1 MVLNFIVDYL
11 LLYYTNQFIVWLFF
25 RGLLDDENFHTD
37 VKALQEEA
45 IPYFSQFERTDTQ
58 QSEVD
63 SLDNEIKE
71 AVIHSNQQV
80 RSFNTLGNTF
90 VESRL

>member
-1 MVLNFIVDYL
+1 M
-11 LLYYTNQFIVWLFF
+11 
-25 RGLLDDENFHTD
+25 DDENFHTD
-37 VKALQEEA
+37 VKVLQEEA
-45 IPYFSQFERTDTQ
+45 IPYFSQFEGTDRQ

-71 AVIHSNQQV
+71 DVIYSNQQV